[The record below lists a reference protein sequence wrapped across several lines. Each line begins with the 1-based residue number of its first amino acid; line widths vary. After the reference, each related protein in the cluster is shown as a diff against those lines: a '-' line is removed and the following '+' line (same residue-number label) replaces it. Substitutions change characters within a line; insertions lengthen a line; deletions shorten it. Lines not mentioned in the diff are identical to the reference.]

1 MIATQKGVMPCQ
13 LALAGAERQLELEE
27 NLSAQ
32 DLKLTSNDLAELN
45 AVIPSAA
52 AWGNRYQTDQSDR
65 LR

>member
-32 DLKLTSNDLAELN
+32 ELKLTSDDLAELN
-45 AVIPSAA
+45 AVTPSAA
-52 AWGNRYQTDQSDR
+52 AWGNRYQADPSDR